1 MMIDG
6 PNTPVK
12 SGTQPVVTPS
22 RASKRNACVG
32 DQDSLQRAAKLK
44 AKRNL
49 EESTKQ
55 GNSSSVNSFSALDNS
70 VIAAKFSSL
79 GVCLDVSNFSC
90 SEQLDCLKSV
100 EKDMLSC
107 AKRSEVEKNWES
119 VSLLL
124 DDSDELW
131 GDDIDILALNHICG
145 EMAEGPSDGDC
156 GGSEDTRAQ
165 HQWGKIGKEIRN

>member
-1 MMIDG
+1 
-6 PNTPVK
+6 
-12 SGTQPVVTPS
+12 
-22 RASKRNACVG
+22 
-32 DQDSLQRAAKLK
+32 
-44 AKRNL
+44 L

-70 VIAAKFSSL
+70 VIAAKLSSL
-79 GVCLDVSNFSC
+79 GVCLDVSKFSC

-100 EKDMLSC
+100 EKDRLSC
-107 AKRSEVEKNWES
+107 AKRQEVGKIGDL
-119 VSLLL
+119 VSSLL

-156 GGSEDTRAQ
+156 GGSEDTRAK
-165 HQWGKIGKEIRN
+165 HQWGKIGKERRN

>member
-1 MMIDG
+1 MCG
-6 PNTPVK
+6 
-12 SGTQPVVTPS
+12 G
-22 RASKRNACVG
+22 
-32 DQDSLQRAAKLK
+32 QDSLQRAAKLK

-70 VIAAKFSSL
+70 VIAAKLSSL

-100 EKDMLSC
+100 EKDRLSC
-107 AKRSEVEKNWES
+107 AKRSEVEKTWES
-119 VSLLL
+119 VSSLL

-156 GGSEDTRAQ
+156 GGSEDTRAKTSV
-165 HQWGKIGKEIRN
+165 GKNRKRKKKLRKNIPSTV

>member
-1 MMIDG
+1 
-6 PNTPVK
+6 
-12 SGTQPVVTPS
+12 
-22 RASKRNACVG
+22 
-32 DQDSLQRAAKLK
+32 
-44 AKRNL
+44 L
-49 EESTKQ
+49 EESTTQ

-70 VIAAKFSSL
+70 VIAAKISSL

-100 EKDMLSC
+100 EKDRLSC
-107 AKRSEVEKNWES
+107 AKRQEVEKTGDS
-119 VSLLL
+119 VSSLL

-156 GGSEDTRAQ
+156 GGSEDTRAK
-165 HQWGKIGKEIRN
+165 HQWGKNRKRKKRIRKNLFSTV